1 MVSMPIRKSVLTFS
15 LSQRRYNNMLL
26 TSVWRVRDTV
36 GEVAS
41 NSSAVVTL
49 KAAVVLYC
57 R

>member
-1 MVSMPIRKSVLTFS
+1 MPIRKSVLTFS

-49 KAAVVLYC
+49 KAAVVLY
-57 R
+57 RR